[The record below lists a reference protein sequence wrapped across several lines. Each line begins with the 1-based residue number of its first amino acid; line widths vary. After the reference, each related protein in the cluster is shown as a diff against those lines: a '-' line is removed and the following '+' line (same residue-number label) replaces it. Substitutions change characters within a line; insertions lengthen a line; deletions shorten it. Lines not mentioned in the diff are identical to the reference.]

1 MAAKK
6 SQFKKSKFSSKGLTL
21 FVLVFAAVGAY
32 LLLHSLAANL
42 PPLSPDINLTDQ
54 TWHCTGPIN
63 INSVS
68 VTIDQNAPKNAQDA
82 IHLDDCSGYIGQ
94 IHVIQ
99 YQIDGVKIS
108 NHAHDLTIN
117 GGTIRCY
124 AHAPD
129 AHQDGVQALGGTNIT
144 INNLDDRCYTS
155 TNSDFYLNV
164 NVNVPDSHATNVICN
179 NCFFGASTTDPTTGR
194 ASGGPSATVFIG
206 KTAVNSGIENST
218 VCPGHFYTLREDT
231 NAVNVNTT
239 ILKYCSSDES
249 FITWPPLSGGSSG
262 GGGSGSSGNTDPPP
276 GGSSGSAAAGADSSL
291 TPSSNGS
298 MSTGGSIQ
306 NSGNQD
312 ANTLNNPVSAGL
324 FSKTTSLRTKE
335 ITETVIIIL
344 AILTAAT
351 LADKRW
357 GWLRRT
363 KSKLF

>member
-94 IHVIQ
+94 IHVI
-99 YQIDGVKIS
+99 
-108 NHAHDLTIN
+108 
-117 GGTIRCY
+117 
-124 AHAPD
+124 
-129 AHQDGVQALGGTNIT
+129 QDGVQALGGTNIT

-344 AILTAAT
+344 VILTAAT